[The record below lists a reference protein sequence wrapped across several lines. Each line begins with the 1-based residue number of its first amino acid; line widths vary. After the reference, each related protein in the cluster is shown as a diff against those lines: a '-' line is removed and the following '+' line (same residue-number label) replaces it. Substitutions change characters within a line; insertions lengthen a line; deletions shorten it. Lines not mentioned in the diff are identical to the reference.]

1 MRKLTPHLFLLCRRD
16 DRLARKSMSETSK
29 LTAKRLME
37 YLPGIYRDDSSRDG
51 DLSTFLFAFEALL
64 LEGAPDIPDL
74 GREVEPLERKISRLH
89 LIFNPS
95 HTPEEFLPWLA
106 GWAALTLH
114 ARLNPARRRKLLSRI
129 IPLYRIRGT
138 REYLEELLTLCIDTP
153 CAVSDAELPALRV
166 ETHSLVGVDT
176 RIGGG
181 PPHFFNVK
189 VVASSLSPE
198 EASAQAD
205 LAINIIE
212 LAKPAH
218 TYYELEIIAP
228 QMQVGTHSTVGLD
241 TVLGGPAHE

>member
-1 MRKLTPHLFLLCRRD
+1 
-16 DRLARKSMSETSK
+16 MSETSK